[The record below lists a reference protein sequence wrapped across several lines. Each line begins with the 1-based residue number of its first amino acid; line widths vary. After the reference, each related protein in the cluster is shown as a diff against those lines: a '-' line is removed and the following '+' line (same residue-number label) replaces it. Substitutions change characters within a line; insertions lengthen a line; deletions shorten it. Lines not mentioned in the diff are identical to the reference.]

1 MAIWIIEFSAMNFQ
15 FFEQT
20 NVVYREWISLLQ
32 DIQRLPLFILL
43 NMKKREQKLLCAKK
57 NTSTKRYVK

>member
-57 NTSTKRYVK
+57 YFY

>member
-57 NTSTKRYVK
+57 ILLLNDM

>member
-57 NTSTKRYVK
+57 KKILLLNDM

>member
-43 NMKKREQKLLCAKK
+43 KKSANKNYCVQK
-57 NTSTKRYVK
+57 